1 MRTATYTARPR
12 YGLGDVVALLLRE
25 TVLMIV
31 IFLLVFALGTAAI
44 LTLKKTYTANA
55 KVFAGV
61 GQEYVYQPRV
71 GTAERGQAPNIG
83 EVAQSEAAI
92 LGSQEVKRRVVQ
104 ALGAGTILGPDA
116 EDADPVSALK
126 AVESSLGVGTEV
138 GSAVIGVSYETDDP
152 ARAALIL
159 NTVIDQYLIYR
170 REVFQDR
177 TTPAIRA
184 QREVF
189 EDELAQADSD
199 YEQFLISNDIGD
211 FAALKAGL
219 AVSYQTVFADRLS
232 VQAQLNQASQR
243 LSTLEAQQAAT
254 PAEIALQQDLNVS
267 AQDRLLQ
274 LRNERE
280 TLLSRYTPG
289 SQPIRDIDA
298 QISQMETYVAN
309 GQTVGVKEV
318 RTGPNPVWVELE
330 TTRINT
336 RAERDSLS
344 ARLSVLDSQLG
355 QLLERQSRLT
365 AMESANANLS
375 GEREVLQSSIK
386 EFQQRETQA
395 RADSGLVKA
404 GADNVTV
411 IERAAPPTQ
420 GKSLK
425 IPLLAGIFL
434 FAGFTALCVGLLRVF
449 SRKGFATPG
458 SAGRTLDLPVL
469 AVAPLKAR

>member
-1 MRTATYTARPR
+1 MRTANLTARPR
-12 YGLGDVVALLLRE
+12 YGLGDVLALLLRE

-31 IFLLVFALGTAAI
+31 VFLLIFALGAAAV
-44 LTLKKTYTANA
+44 LTLKKTYTASA

-104 ALGAGTILGPDA
+104 ALGAETILGPDA
-116 EDADPVSALK
+116 ADADPVSALK
-126 AVESSLGVGTEV
+126 AVEGSLGVGTEV

-189 EDELAQADSD
+189 EEELALADSA

-211 FAALKAGL
+211 FAAAKAGL

-232 VQAQLNQASQR
+232 VQAQLNQTGQR
-243 LSTLEAQQAAT
+243 LATLVAQQAGT
-254 PAEIALQQDLNVS
+254 PAEIALQQDLNVT

-280 TLLSRYTPG
+280 ALLSRYTAG

-298 QISQMETYVAN
+298 QIAQMESYVAN

-318 RTGPNPVWVELE
+318 RTGPNPIWVELE

-336 RAERDSLS
+336 QAERDSLS
-344 ARLSVLDSQLG
+344 ARLAVLDSQLG
-355 QLLERQSRLT
+355 QIMDRQSRLT

-434 FAGFTALCVGLLRVF
+434 FAGFTALCVGLARVF
-449 SRKGFATPG
+449 SRKGFTTPG